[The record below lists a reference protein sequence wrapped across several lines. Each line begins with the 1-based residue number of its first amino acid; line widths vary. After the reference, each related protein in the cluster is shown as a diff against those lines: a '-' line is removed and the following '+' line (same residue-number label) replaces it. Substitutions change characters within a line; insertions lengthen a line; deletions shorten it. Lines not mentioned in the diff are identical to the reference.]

1 MTAILEVKDLVVEYR
16 TGGVGRKPF
25 RAVDT
30 VSITIPEGKTV
41 ALVGES
47 GSGKSTIGRAVLGLA
62 PVTQGSIR
70 FQGREISRLRRR
82 QRRGVAKDLQVIFQ
96 DPIGSLNPSK
106 TIASTILE
114 PLYAQGALGRG
125 DARSRVAQLLE
136 RVNMPA
142 DAGSRYPGQ
151 FSGGQRQRIAIARA
165 LAVNPRLVICDEPT
179 SALDVSTQAKVL
191 ELLAE
196 MQRDL
201 GLSYLFISH
210 DLAVVREISDEVVVL
225 RKGRVV
231 EAGVPE
237 QICDAPQEAYTQ
249 RLVAAA
255 PVPDPEIQHARR
267 QAWIRMTASSVDAAS
282 A

>member
-1 MTAILEVKDLVVEYR
+1 MTAILEVQDLVVEYR
-16 TGGVGRKPF
+16 SGGVGRKPF

-30 VSITIPEGKTV
+30 VSLTIPEGRTV

-62 PVTQGSIR
+62 PVISGTVR
-70 FQGREISRLRRR
+70 FQGRDISHLRRR

-114 PLYAQGALGRG
+114 PLFVQGTLSRG

-179 SALDVSTQAKVL
+179 SALDVSTQARVL

-196 MQRDL
+196 MQREL

-225 RKGRVV
+225 RRGRVV
-231 EAGVPE
+231 EQGAPA
-237 QICDAPQEAYTQ
+237 QICDAPREDYTQ

-267 QAWIRMTASSVDAAS
+267 EAWIRMTGKGAGAVGA
-282 A
+282 